1 MNKREKYLGIGLGA
15 TLCASLLYGT
25 LLNALDGSNSSQNEL
40 TKAKLHLHDLEL
52 EYAVAQREA
61 DSVASQVER
70 SLPNN
75 LESASVVYQEYL
87 FRCFET
93 SGLSST
99 IVTGSSPI
107 PMDDIG
113 SKIQFTVQAEATSTQ
128 IGTFLDQFFG
138 TDLLHQINFLSLQK
152 QGGADSEVNSFSA
165 GIEVLVLND
174 SSNSVPNLEPSSSN
188 QTALAIEQNDLF
200 RRKSSKSETSLPPA
214 SLPPASLVE
223 ESSEVEET
231 TEMLKI
237 DPKETTR
244 LVGIIQTNGKKR
256 AILYDSE
263 SGKHIALETDGDMS
277 ELGINAKVL
286 SVSKDNVQ
294 ILINQS
300 LCRLELGNRIAEA
313 EAAVEASAAFQV
325 NAAIPW

>member
-1 MNKREKYLGIGLGA
+1 MHKREKHLGIGLVA
-15 TLCASLLYGT
+15 TLCASLLYGP
-25 LLNALDGSNSSQNEL
+25 LQNALDGSNSSQNEL
-40 TKAKLHLHDLEL
+40 KKAKLHLHDLEL
-52 EYAVAQREA
+52 EYATAQREA
-61 DSVASQVER
+61 DSVASQIER
-70 SLPNN
+70 SLPHN

-107 PMDDIG
+107 TMDDIG

-138 TDLLHQINFLSLQK
+138 TDLLHQINFLSMQK
-152 QGGADSEVNSFSA
+152 QGGADSNVNSFSA
-165 GIEVLVLND
+165 GVEVLVLND

-188 QTALAIEQNDLF
+188 QTTLAIEQNDLF
-200 RRKSSKSETSLPPA
+200 RRKSSMSQTVLPPA
-214 SLPPASLVE
+214 SFVE
-223 ESSEVEET
+223 ESIELEDS
-231 TEMLKI
+231 TEIIKI

-263 SGKHIALETDGDMS
+263 SGKHIALETDGDMG
-277 ELGINAKVL
+277 ELGINAKVKII
-286 SVSKDNVQ
+286 SMDTIH

-313 EAAVEASAAFQV
+313 EATVETSAAFQV
-325 NAAIPW
+325 NSAIPL

>member
-223 ESSEVEET
+223 ESREVEET

-277 ELGINAKVL
+277 ELGINAKVM